1 MIFRRLFSIALLL
14 FAALVFLPG
23 GGAVRAAVQDANDY
37 EGRRIESVEVV
48 LEGAPRNDVIESELL
63 SLLRVRAN
71 TEYGAVA
78 VREALQMLFDSGRV
92 ANARVEVSE
101 ASGAASN
108 APLRVRFVVRPQA
121 RVAEVFLE
129 LGVTTGTGVSE
140 DELRARL
147 NMLEPGARASEQ
159 IYRTNADLI
168 QVYLRDRGFYRAD
181 VNYEQQLDPGGTRAT
196 VTFRVN
202 LGEQARVEAF
212 NINVASFDV
221 SSLRPALRLQPNA
234 FFSQTLLGEDLNR
247 IRQAIIRAGFLAPQL
262 DDPQIIYDPTTN
274 RITVNLRGSTGPKV
288 NVALQGYE
296 LSDAKARELLPVRRE
311 GSIDFSA
318 IVEGER
324 RLRNRLQE
332 DGYFFAEVT
341 ARCTVNPPLE
351 TNGAAIVVPGEG
363 DRSCDSLNP
372 EELNSRTVTVTYDVA
387 PSSRLKLTDIRL
399 EGTDKLSIE
408 EIRDDLRTQEAT
420 ALGFIP
426 LLGYGRGYTSRE
438 LLERDQRTIE
448 ARMREVG
455 YRKARATTR
464 QSVSIDGENLAITF
478 VVTEGPLT
486 RVADVEIRG
495 NQIYTAERLRDERC
509 RADEPCTVIGGAF
522 SRAQARSDGER
533 LLGFYARNGYAGA
546 DVDFDIVELPA
557 AGNGDERVRIIYTI
571 KEGGKVFVNR
581 IFVNGNIRTRR
592 ESVLEALPLKEG
604 VVLRGDQLTESER
617 ILYNTGAFRQVII
630 RTDAAG
636 ETASGFAKR
645 DIIIDVEEL
654 KPRDLVY
661 GGGFSTDAGPLG
673 IFEFRNNNL
682 FGKLQQ
688 AAIRTRASRRQ
699 QLVQLEFIDPRFRR
713 YGERGFA
720 PLTVAAQYQRD
731 TNVTRFF
738 RSTLDRGNLGIVQR
752 LDEGG
757 NPVDLGCLA
766 PPCEPV
772 GEPTINRFTFNVETR
787 RDFELDLGPR
797 GQVMRRSTLFLR
809 YTYEDVRLYNINSL
823 LLRDILQ
830 PDRTVRLSR
839 LGASFARDTRDDP
852 TNTTRGE
859 FFTLDYA
866 LALRQLGGNLSFN
879 RFLGTYRRFFKFDAV
894 RRGTILAGSTT
905 LGLANI
911 FNPRDRNENGVID
924 EIDRTL
930 PISERFFSGGAA
942 SLRGFAFEEAG
953 PRRVIVPQGTFF
965 NRNGEQ
971 VTLQP
976 FTVPVGGNALAIVNL
991 EARVPLTQRFQ
1002 VVPFY
1007 DGGNVFRGVRDIF
1020 RTNSDETI
1028 DPNLRARW
1036 THTVGVGLRLRT
1048 PFGALGVDYGFLLN
1062 PPMFTAFDPATGQ
1075 PIALPQVRRSQIHI
1089 RFGQAF

>member
-1 MIFRRLFSIALLL
+1 MFLVATAFIA
-14 FAALVFLPG
+14 PG
-23 GGAVRAAVQDANDY
+23 GGAVARARSQDLSRY
-37 EGRRIESVEVV
+37 EGRTVESVEVV
-48 LEGAPRNDVIESELL
+48 LEGAPRNDVTEAELL

-71 TEYGAVA
+71 TEYTAVA
-78 VREALQMLFDSGRV
+78 VREALEVLFDSGRV

-101 ASGAASN
+101 TSGAAG
-108 APLRVRFVVRPQA
+108 APLRVRFIVRPQA

-129 LGVTTGTGVSE
+129 LGATTGTGVSE

-147 NMLEPGARASEQ
+147 NVLEPGARASEQ
-159 IYRTNADLI
+159 LYRTNADLI
-168 QVYLRDRGFYRAD
+168 QIYLRDRGFYRAD
-181 VNYEQQLDPGGTRAT
+181 VNYEQQLDESGTRAS
-196 VTFRVN
+196 VIFRVN

-212 NINVASFDV
+212 NINIANFDV
-221 SSLRPALRLQPNA
+221 TPLRPALRLQPNA
-234 FFSQTLLGEDLNR
+234 SFSQTTLGEDVNR
-247 IRQAIIRAGFLAPQL
+247 IRQAIIAQGFLAPQL
-262 DDPQIIYDPTTN
+262 NDPQIIYDQATN
-274 RITVNLRGSTGPKV
+274 RITINLRGATGPRV
-288 NVALQGYE
+288 TVALSGYE
-296 LSDAKARELLPVRRE
+296 LSESKARELLPVRRE
-311 GSIDFSA
+311 GSIDASA
-318 IVEGER
+318 IVEGAR

-341 ARCTVNPPLE
+341 PRCRVTPPLAVE
-351 TNGAAIVVPGEG
+351 TGSAPVGEEEA
-363 DRSCDSLNP
+363 CENLNP
-372 EELNSRTVTVTYDVA
+372 EELGGRDVAITYDVA
-387 PSSRLKLTDIRL
+387 PGRRFKLTDIRL

-408 EIRDDLRTQEAT
+408 ELAGDLRTKEAT
-420 ALGFIP
+420 ALGVIP

-438 LLERDQRTIE
+438 LLKQDQRTVE
-448 ARMREVG
+448 GRMRELG
-455 YRKARATTR
+455 YRRARVDVR
-464 QSVSIDGENLAITF
+464 QSVSIDGENLVITF

-486 RVADVEIRG
+486 RVTDIEMRG
-495 NQIYTAERLRDERC
+495 NQIFTAELLNDRRC
-509 RADEPCTVIGGAF
+509 RADEPCTIVGGAF
-522 SRAQARSDGER
+522 SRVQARTDGER
-533 LLGFYARNGYAGA
+533 LLRFYGRNGYASA
-546 DVDFDIVELPA
+546 DVRFDIVELPA
-557 AGNGDERVRIIYTI
+557 AQNGDEQVRIIYTI
-571 KEGGKVFVNR
+571 TEGGKVFINR

-604 VVLRGDQLTESER
+604 EVLRGDRLTESER
-617 ILYNTGAFRQVII
+617 ILYNTGVFRQVII
-630 RTDAAG
+630 RTEGAG

-699 QLVQLEFIDPRFRR
+699 QLVQLEYIDPRFRR
-713 YGERGFA
+713 YGERAFS

-752 LDEGG
+752 LDQEG
-757 NPVDLGCLA
+757 NPIDLGCLR
-766 PPCEPV
+766 PTPLSPCEPV

-797 GQVMRRSTLFLR
+797 GQILRRSTLFLR

-823 LLRDILQ
+823 LLRDILE

-839 LGASFARDTRDDP
+839 LGASFARDTRDDQ
-852 TNTTRGE
+852 TNSTRGE
-859 FFTLDYA
+859 FLTLDYA

-879 RFLGTYRRFFKFDAV
+879 RFLGTYRRYFKFDAV
-894 RRGTILAGSTT
+894 RRGTVLAGSAT
-905 LGLANI
+905 LGLANL
-911 FNPRDRNENGVID
+911 FNPRDRGGVPGVID
-924 EIDRTL
+924 EVDETL
-930 PISERFFSGGAA
+930 PISERFFTGGAA

-953 PRRVIVPQGTFF
+953 PRRVIIPQGTFR
-965 NRNGEQ
+965 NRQGEE

-976 FTVPVGGNALAIVNL
+976 FTVPVGGNALAVVNL
-991 EARVPLTQRFQ
+991 EARVPLNERFQ

-1007 DGGNVFRGVRDIF
+1007 DGGNVFRSVRDIF
-1020 RTNSDETI
+1020 RTNNDPDV

-1036 THTVGVGLRLRT
+1036 THTIGLGLRLRT
-1048 PFGALGVDYGFLLN
+1048 PFGALGVDYGYLLN
-1062 PPMFTAFDPATGQ
+1062 PPTFTAFSVTGQ
-1075 PIALPQVRRSQIHI
+1075 PVALPQLGHSQIHI

>member
-1 MIFRRLFSIALLL
+1 M
-14 FAALVFLPG
+14 V
-23 GGAVRAAVQDANDY
+23 
-37 EGRRIESVEVV
+37 ESVEVA
-48 LEGAPRNDVIESELL
+48 LEGAPRNDVLESELL
-63 SLLRVRAN
+63 SLLRMRAN
-71 TEYGAVA
+71 TEYRAVA
-78 VREALQMLFDSGRV
+78 VREALQTLFESKRV

-101 ASGAASN
+101 TTTAEG
-108 APLRVRFVVRPQA
+108 APLRVRFVVRLQA

-129 LGVTTGTGVSE
+129 LGATTGTGVSE
-140 DELRARL
+140 DELRSRL

-168 QVYLRDRGFYRAD
+168 QIYLRDRGFYRAE
-181 VNYEQQLDPGGTRAT
+181 VNYAQQLDPTGTRAS
-196 VTFRVN
+196 VTFSIN

-212 NINVASFDV
+212 YIDITNFDV
-221 SSLRPALRLQPNA
+221 ASLRPALRLQPNA
-234 FFSQTLLGEDLNR
+234 LFSQTALGEDVAR
-247 IRQAIIRAGFLAPQL
+247 IRQALIRENFLAPQL
-262 DDPQIIYDPTTN
+262 NDPQVIYDQATN
-274 RITVNLRGSTGPKV
+274 RITVNLSGTTGPRV
-288 NVALQGYE
+288 TVALKGYE
-296 LSDAKARELLPVRRE
+296 LGERKARELLPVRRE
-311 GSIDFSA
+311 GSIDLSA
-318 IVEGER
+318 IEEGRR

-341 ARCTVNPPLE
+341 ARCTIAPPLA
-351 TNGAAIVVPGEG
+351 TNGGVNGVVPGEE
-363 DRSCDSLNP
+363 DRSCEELNP
-372 EELNSRTVTVTYDVA
+372 EELAGRTVTITYDVE
-387 PSSRLKLTDIRL
+387 PSRRFKLTNIRL

-408 EIRDDLRTQEAT
+408 ELRDDLRTQEAT
-420 ALGFIP
+420 ALGVIP

-438 LLERDQRTIE
+438 LLEQDRRTIE
-448 ARMREVG
+448 GRMRELG
-455 YRKARATTR
+455 YRKARAAVR

-486 RVADVEIRG
+486 RVTDIEMRG
-495 NQIYTAERLRDERC
+495 NQIFTSEFLNDRRC
-509 RADEPCTVIGGAF
+509 RVDEPCTIVGGAF
-522 SRAQARSDGER
+522 SRVQARADGER
-533 LLGFYARNGYAGA
+533 LLRFYGRNGYASA
-546 DVDFDIVELPA
+546 DVRFDIVELPA
-557 AGNGDERVRIIYTI
+557 AQNGDEQVRIIYTI
-571 KEGGKVFVNR
+571 TEGGKVFINR

-604 VVLRGDQLTESER
+604 EVLRGDRLTESER
-617 ILYNTGAFRQVII
+617 ILYNTGAFRQVVI
-630 RTDAAG
+630 RTESAG

-688 AAIRTRASRRQ
+688 TAVRTRASRRQ

-713 YGERGFA
+713 YGERAFA
-720 PLTVAAQYQRD
+720 PLTIAAQYQRD

-738 RSTLDRGNLGIVQR
+738 RSTLDRGNQGIVQR
-752 LDEGG
+752 LDEEG
-757 NPVDLGCLA
+757 NPIDLGCVSPTPLS
-766 PPCEPV
+766 PCEPV

-787 RDFELDLGPR
+787 RDFELELGPR
-797 GQVMRRSTLFLR
+797 GQVLRRSTLFLR

-839 LGASFARDTRDDP
+839 LGTSFARDTRDDQ
-852 TNTTRGE
+852 TNSTRGE
-859 FFTLDYA
+859 YLTLDYA

-879 RFLGTYRRFFKFDAV
+879 RFLGTYRRYFKFDAV
-894 RRGTILAGSTT
+894 RRGTVLAGSTT
-905 LGLANI
+905 LGLANL
-911 FNPRDRNENGVID
+911 FNPRDRGGVPGVID
-924 EIDRTL
+924 EVDETL
-930 PISERFFSGGAA
+930 PISERFFTGGAA

-953 PRRVIVPQGTFF
+953 PRRVIIPQGTFR
-965 NRNGEQ
+965 NRQGEE

-976 FTVPVGGNALAIVNL
+976 FTVPVGGNALAVVNL

-1002 VVPFY
+1002 IVPFY
-1007 DGGNVFRGVRDIF
+1007 DGGNVFRNVRDIF
-1020 RTNSDETI
+1020 RTNN
-1028 DPNLRARW
+1028 DPEVDANLRARW

-1062 PPMFTAFDPATGQ
+1062 PPVFTAFDEMGRPV
-1075 PIALPQVRRSQIHI
+1075 ALPQLRRSQFHI